1 MKSSG
6 CDTQSYY
13 ECFANQVK
21 LDHNISCV
29 PKSLPSIGK
38 VDLTEISFCR
48 NETEEYLA
56 WNHMYETIYYSLTD
70 DLCPKLCT
78 IEEYHGRID
87 YKDDKTVTGMSNY
100 TLVLYVRY
108 GRPYKMSVSREYLVY
123 DFIGMVGSVGG
134 TLGMFIG
141 FSFYEVIN
149 KCCESSYS
157 LKWQCVQI
165 SKCISAIS
173 LAFAKMKNVM

>member
-1 MKSSG
+1 M
-6 CDTQSYY
+6 
-13 ECFANQVK
+13 
-21 LDHNISCV
+21 
-29 PKSLPSIGK
+29 
-38 VDLTEISFCR
+38 TEISFCR
-48 NETEEYLA
+48 NETEEHLA

-141 FSFYEVIN
+141 FSFYEVIS
-149 KCCESSYS
+149 KCCESLKKLKLHNQTS
-157 LKWQCVQI
+157 L
-165 SKCISAIS
+165 SR
-173 LAFAKMKNVM
+173 